1 MAAVEMLSGTAGRKK
16 VFKRLAGTLIVLA
29 LICLSAASVFA
40 SVEKVEGGIK
50 FTYYDPDAGQVFLAG
65 SFNNWSAN
73 ATPMKRDDAGYW
85 TVVLQFSPG
94 KYEYKFVV
102 DGAWITDLDNPNSK
116 PDPYGGM
123 NSVVEIDSKG
133 NIVQRG
139 GVQRVSNTPLNARI
153 YIGGRYLS
161 RMYTEKNAEGDPR
174 WRMQRPSNK
183 VDFNFNITISEMVRG
198 YTRLRFDSSKNLFQP
213 NNIAAYLDEAHI
225 EIAPGPFKVLGY
237 YNEEVLQ
244 SSDPLPFIG
253 DIDLPGTIFD
263 DHLKFGKGSAGLLI
277 TSERYGFN
285 FEGIA
290 ANIHDYDIYN
300 DPDLFDNT
308 GTDLYGVRLSR
319 RVKWFEGAADFFMR
333 RNLWWLDF
341 TSRVGTTPANTGIPR
356 LDRHIDE
363 TGDQSDWF
371 EFDDKTYY
379 AGFDFYLHLM
389 DDRLV
394 PQFEYLRGK
403 FQQGFVTSNRSGL
416 DLGNGPIDVPILDR
430 DARII
435 SGKLLFRSANEDT
448 FFELEHDRY
457 EIMNA
462 CEDESELVP
471 VFQSDETAAK
481 HIFFDVISDPPTS
494 TYDHSEFTFKRRG
507 KRIDLLVWIQ
517 RDKYSYNYPYEN
529 RCTWKYT
536 LSFAPGIRWT
546 VNDRLRFELEQNY
559 MTFDGT
565 PELSEKGFSIETI
578 TRGSFN
584 ITKKFLAV
592 ADVRM
597 IRFDFDRSPS
607 GTDTRTF
614 FNPYVGLMY
623 RPMRKVS
630 VVLAY
635 GLDPLDFNI
644 DYNGRHL
651 GRFNYRNQY
660 MWLHPEASV
669 VDAEEA
675 LADYRAVSI
684 RAIFNF

>member
-1 MAAVEMLSGTAGRKK
+1 MAANKRILETAKWKK
-16 VFKRLAGTLIVLA
+16 AFIWWAGPLIVLVIISIFA
-29 LICLSAASVFA
+29 GETLA
-40 SVEKVEGGIK
+40 SVEKAEGGIK

-73 ATPMKRDDAGYW
+73 ATPMKKDEAGYW
-85 TVVLQFSPG
+85 TVVLQLSPG
-94 KYEYKFVV
+94 KHEYKFVV

-183 VDFNFNITISEMVRG
+183 VDFNFNITISDMVHG

-225 EIAPGPFKVLGY
+225 EIAPAPFKVLGY

-263 DHLKFGKGSAGLLI
+263 DHLKSGKGSAGLLI

-308 GTDLYGVRLSR
+308 GTDLYGARISR
-319 RVKWFEGAADFFMR
+319 RIGWFEGAADFFMR

-341 TSRVGTTPANTGIPR
+341 TELVGATPVNTGIPR
-356 LDRHIDE
+356 LDKHINE

-379 AGFDFYLHLM
+379 AGFDFYLHFM

-430 DARII
+430 DTQII
-435 SGKLLFRSANEDT
+435 TGKLLFRSENEDT
-448 FFELEHDRY
+448 LFELEHDRY
-457 EIMNA
+457 EVMHA
-462 CEDESELVP
+462 DENESQLVP
-471 VFQSDETAAK
+471 MFKPEEEAAK
-481 HIFFDVISDPPTS
+481 HIFYDVLSDPPNS
-494 TYDHSEFTFKRRG
+494 TYDHSEMTLKWSG
-507 KRIDLLVWIQ
+507 KKLDLILWVQ
-517 RDKYSYNYPYEN
+517 RDKYVYDYPYEDID
-529 RCTWKYT
+529 TWKYT
-536 LSFAPGIRWT
+536 LSFAPGIKWN
-546 VNDRLRFELEQNY
+546 VNDRLKLELEQNY
-559 MTFDGT
+559 MSFDGT
-565 PELSEKGFSIETI
+565 PSLSEKGFSIETI
-578 TRGSFN
+578 ARGSFDL
-584 ITKKFLAV
+584 TKKFSTIF
-592 ADVRM
+592 DVRA
-597 IRFDFDRSPS
+597 IRFKFDRSDS
-607 GTDTRTF
+607 GLDSKTF
-614 FNPYVGLMY
+614 FNPYFGFMY

-651 GRFNYRNQY
+651 ARFNYRNQY
-660 MWLHPEASV
+660 MWLHPDASV
-669 VDAEEA
+669 VDAEQA
-675 LADYRAVSI
+675 LADYKAVSI